1 MRDFSRYL
9 FRGREGLLEYLKF
22 IAAVFAALFFIYM
35 VFLCVL
41 VHDGETGRIDLSMY
55 ELIGG
60 FAAGIGCAV
69 VLDRLLHI
77 AVNFG
82 VSRTRFRKCI
92 LPALPVFALITTGII
107 TLLNILT
114 ITIFDQFDLELSCY
128 GNLMTWVAQN
138 ISPLAP
144 RMLIFNTALI
154 FCQCLFFYT
163 LAMLYTGCKNRFNLP
178 AGLAAAGITG
188 FLSRVYFMNDFS
200 LIQSNI
206 WDITARI
213 QPIGNIVIE
222 HGSFY
227 YDSETVNYSDYWYYL
242 FFLIALAFLWYLAIY
257 AVFAKLIKRAEICG
271 KEQGG
276 QI

>member
-9 FRGREGLLEYLKF
+9 FRGREGLREYLKF

-41 VHDGETGRIDLSMY
+41 VHDGETGQIDLSMY

-82 VSRTRFRKCI
+82 VSRTRFRMCI

-107 TLLNILT
+107 TLLNMLT
-114 ITIFDQFDLELSCY
+114 VLIFRQFDLELSCM
-128 GNLMTWVAQN
+128 GNLLTTHSYS
-138 ISPLAP
+138 IFRP
-144 RMLIFNTALI
+144 RMLLFNI
-154 FCQCLFFYT
+154 VFVFCMILFFYT
-163 LAMLYTGCKNRFNLP
+163 LAMLYTGFKNRFNLP
-178 AGLAAAGITG
+178 AGLAAACITG
-188 FLSRVYFMNDFS
+188 FLGYIYMN
-200 LIQSNI
+200 Q
-206 WDITARI
+206 
-213 QPIGNIVIE
+213 
-222 HGSFY
+222 
-227 YDSETVNYSDYWYYL
+227 YDSLVNQFVNQFIGGIHYYMYPNDLFEVINQEYWNYIIL
-242 FFLIALAFLWYLAIY
+242 LTALAALWYLAIY

>member
-9 FRGREGLLEYLKF
+9 FRGREGLREYLKF

-144 RMLIFNTALI
+144 RMLIFNTAVI

-178 AGLAAAGITG
+178 VGLAAACITG
-188 FLSRVYFMNDFS
+188 FLGYIYMNQYDSLVNQFIDGIAYFMYPNELFE
-200 LIQSNI
+200 
-206 WDITARI
+206 
-213 QPIGNIVIE
+213 VINHYAE
-222 HGSFY
+222 
-227 YDSETVNYSDYWYYL
+227 VNAKDYWNYL
-242 FFLIALAFLWYLAIY
+242 VLLTALAALWYLAIY

>member
-9 FRGREGLLEYLKF
+9 FRGREGLREYLKF

-41 VHDGETGRIDLSMY
+41 VHDGETGQIDLSMY
-55 ELIGG
+55 EMIGG

-107 TLLNILT
+107 TLLNMLT
-114 ITIFDQFDLELSCY
+114 VLIFRQFDLELSCM
-128 GNLMTWVAQN
+128 GNLLTTHSYS
-138 ISPLAP
+138 IFRP
-144 RMLIFNTALI
+144 RMLLFNI
-154 FCQCLFFYT
+154 VFVFCMILFFYT
-163 LAMLYTGCKNRFNLP
+163 LAMLYTGFKNRFNLP
-178 AGLAAAGITG
+178 VGLAAACITG
-188 FLSRVYFMNDFS
+188 FLGYIYMN
-200 LIQSNI
+200 Q
-206 WDITARI
+206 
-213 QPIGNIVIE
+213 
-222 HGSFY
+222 
-227 YDSETVNYSDYWYYL
+227 YDSLVNQFIGGIHYYMYPNELFEVINHYAEVNAKDYWNYL
-242 FFLIALAFLWYLAIY
+242 VLLTALAALWYLAIY

>member
-9 FRGREGLLEYLKF
+9 FRGREGLREYLKF

-41 VHDGETGRIDLSMY
+41 VHDGETGQTDLPMY

-60 FAAGIGCAV
+60 FAAGIGCAA

-77 AVNFG
+77 SVQFG
-82 VSRTRFRKCI
+82 VSRKRFRRSI
-92 LPALPVFALITTGII
+92 LPSLPLLALLTTGII

-114 ITIFDQFDLELSCY
+114 IGIFAQFDLELSCY
-128 GNLMTWVAQN
+128 GNLITWTAQD
-138 ISPLAP
+138 IPALAP
-144 RMLIFNTALI
+144 RMLIFNTAVI

-200 LIQSNI
+200 LIQTYI
-206 WDITARI
+206 WNITARI
-213 QPIGNIVIE
+213 QPIGNTVIE
-222 HGSFY
+222 HGRFY

-242 FFLIALAFLWYLAIY
+242 FYLIALAFLWYLAIY
-257 AVFAKLIKRAEICG
+257 AVFALLTKHAEICG